1 MMGNFCIPVIDI
13 DCRKND
19 YDGCDFDN
27 GWIWGSSYTNQ
38 SSYLLEKV

>member
-19 YDGCDFDN
+19 YDGDDFDEDV
-27 GWIWGSSYTNQ
+27 
-38 SSYLLEKV
+38 EKLVE

>member
-19 YDGCDFDN
+19 YDGDN
-27 GWIWGSSYTNQ
+27 FNSDVDK
-38 SSYLLEKV
+38 LVK